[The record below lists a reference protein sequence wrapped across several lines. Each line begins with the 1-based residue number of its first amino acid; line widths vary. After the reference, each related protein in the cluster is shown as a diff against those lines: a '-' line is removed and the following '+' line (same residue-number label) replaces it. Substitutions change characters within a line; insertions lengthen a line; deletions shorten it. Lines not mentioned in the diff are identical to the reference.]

1 MKSKYNK
8 KIKNGKEYYFFRLR
22 HENLEKPKDIY
33 GRTIKELETKIK
45 NEKILLDA
53 NIIKTEKTYKEIIE
67 EWLYEVKFQTIKNTS
82 KELYDKVYRNHIK
95 NNNIMKIKINKLK
108 KNDIQKFY
116 NELAVKGTGIAI
128 IKIIKIE
135 IEGSIKYAYNNEYI
149 IKDFSKMA
157 IAPKES
163 EEEKLKK
170 RNKIKVLT
178 EQEEKTFIEKIK
190 GERLE
195 MLYLLALSSGA
206 RQSELLALTWNDI
219 DFKNNKIKISKIA
232 KCQQEIAK
240 GKRGKCKV
248 VIQTPKTKSSNRT
261 ITIPE
266 NMTKKLKEYKK
277 IQDKKIGNINKH
289 NLLFCN
295 PLGEY
300 ISGNSVYAEFK
311 KAIKRINKDKEEIP
325 EITFHGLRHTY
336 ATRLFEKGISPKVIQ
351 ETLGHSNISITLNV
365 YTHISDY
372 LKEEIGD
379 KINYLFE

>member
-1 MKSKYNK
+1 MKSKYSK

-33 GRTIKELETKIK
+33 GKTIKELETKIK

-53 NIIKTEKTYKEIIE
+53 NITKTEKTYQEIIE

-82 KELYDKVYRNHIK
+82 KELYDKTYKNHIK
-95 NNNIMKIKINKLK
+95 NDNIMKIKINKLK
-108 KNDIQKFY
+108 KNDIQSFY
-116 NELAVKGTGIAI
+116 NRLAKKRTGIAT

-170 RNKIKVLT
+170 RNKIKVFT
-178 EQEEKTFIEKIK
+178 EQEEKIFIEKIK

-195 MLYLLALSSGA
+195 MLYLLALGSGA
-206 RQSELLALTWNDI
+206 RQSELLALSWEDI
-219 DFKNNKIKISKIA
+219 DIKNNKIKINKIA
-232 KCQQEIAK
+232 KCQQEITK
-240 GKRGKCKV
+240 EKRGKCKV

-261 ITIPE
+261 ITIPK
-266 NMTKKLKEYKK
+266 NITKKLKEYKE
-277 IQDKKIGNINKH
+277 IQNKKIGNINKY
-289 NLLFCN
+289 NLVFCN

-300 ISGNSVYAEFK
+300 MSGNLVYTEFK
-311 KAIKRINKDKEEIP
+311 KTIKRINKDKEQIP
-325 EITFHGLRHTY
+325 NITFHGLRHTY
-336 ATRLFEKGISPKVIQ
+336 ATRLFEKGISPKIIQ
-351 ETLGHSNISITLNV
+351 EALGHSNISITLNI
-365 YTHISDY
+365 YTHISEK
-372 LKEEIGD
+372 LKEDTGD
-379 KINYLFE
+379 KINYLFK